1 VINKKNLLGKE
12 PAELGA
18 KDAIH
23 TAIVAVRAGSPIQP
37 GQRCGP
43 NEHREFVPNA
53 KGPGVADPFRKGV
66 IARGKPFWLLLCQ
79 DEIPNVQHVWEHPKV
94 DFSPPD
100 REPVKNRTLEEAA
113 KTFGVTYEQ
122 VMEAASF
129 VVDEGDPATYP
140 GSLTPHE
147 LDAAL
152 DDFGKYDFW
161 SEWADEV
168 MHEFPQEGSACC
180 PEYDYPYSRLFKV

>member
-37 GQRCGP
+37 GQRCKL
-43 NEHREFVPNA
+43 NEHREAVPDA
-53 KGPGVADPFRKGV
+53 KGVGVADPFRYDV

-94 DFSPPD
+94 DFSPPT
-100 REPVKNRTLEEAA
+100 RTPVMNLTLAETA
-113 KTFGVTYEQ
+113 KQYGVTYEQ
-122 VMEAASF
+122 VMDAAKHVLENDS
-129 VVDEGDPATYP
+129 PATYP
-140 GSLTPHE
+140 GTLTLDE
-147 LDAAL
+147 LDAIEL
-152 DDFGKYDFW
+152 DRYDFW
-161 SEWADEV
+161 PEWAGEV
-168 MHEFPQEGSACC
+168 FHEFENQGSECC
-180 PEYDYPYSRLFKV
+180 PEYDYPRCELFAA